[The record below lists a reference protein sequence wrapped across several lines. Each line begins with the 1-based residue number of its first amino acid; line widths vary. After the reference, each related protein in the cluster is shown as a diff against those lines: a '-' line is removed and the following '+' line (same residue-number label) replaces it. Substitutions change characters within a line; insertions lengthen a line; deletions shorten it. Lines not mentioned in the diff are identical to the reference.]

1 MTAYSHVKLG
11 DEVPLAIDGDSAHL
25 FGPDGAGFIGR
36 PHDQRHGTGAGC
48 CSQRPFLALYALI
61 LIFPLLRGLWL
72 SLNQVDL
79 FGEGHFVG
87 FGNYAR
93 LLRDPIFA
101 TSLVNTFEVTLMIVP
116 ALTVIALLL
125 ALALNRAGGGA
136 AVVRGIFFSS
146 AVLSVT
152 IVTLIWRFMLAPDAG
167 LLGEAWKAFGW
178 EPLPFL
184 SDVHLVLPALAI
196 TTIWWS
202 VGFPMLLF
210 LAGLQQIPE
219 DMYEAAALD
228 NASRWTTFW
237 RITLPSLRRTIDP
250 RRDAANRSAT
260 AAVRPV
266 AIADRRRPERRV
278 TDRRAVPVRDAPSA
292 DGSSAMPARPPKS
305 CSCIILAVTLTQY
318 WATGRA
324 AGAHGGR

>member
-1 MTAYSHVKLG
+1 MTSERDWRGL
-11 DEVPLAIDGDSAHL
+11 L
-25 FGPDGAGFIGR
+25 FVA
-36 PHDQRHGTGAGC
+36 
-48 CSQRPFLALYALI
+48 PFLLLYSII
-61 LIFPLLRGLWL
+61 LVFPLLRGMWL

-79 FGEGHFVG
+79 FGAGHFVG
-87 FGNYAR
+87 LGNYAR
-93 LLRDPIFA
+93 LFDDPVFG

-116 ALTVIALLL
+116 PLAVIALAL
-125 ALALNRAGGGA
+125 AMALNRASRSA
-136 AVVRGIFFSS
+136 AVFRGIFFSS

-167 LLGEAWKAFGW
+167 FLGYLATAFGA

-184 SDVHLVLPALAI
+184 SDEHLVLPALAI

-228 NASRWTTFW
+228 NAGRWTTFW
-237 RITLPSLRRTIDP
+237 RITLPSLRRTVVLVVVLQ
-250 RRDAANRSAT
+250 T
-260 AAVRPV
+260 AAQLQLFGQSQLLTAGGPSGASR
-266 AIADRRRPERRV
+266 
-278 TDRRAVPVRDAPSA
+278 TAVLFLFESA
-292 DGSSAMPARPPKS
+292 FGRWELGYASAAAEILFL
-305 CSCIILAVTLTQY
+305 IILCVTLTQY

-324 AGAHGGR
+324 TAAQGDD